1 MDSASDGASD
11 AGSVMVAGDGSNDDE
26 TRVKDTSK
34 KKRPKWSGK
43 KSITRHGYGDTLA
56 MPTQLAMDQQQEGRT
71 DGS

>member
-43 KSITRHGYGDTLA
+43 KQHHPTWLWRYLGYADATGNG
-56 MPTQLAMDQQQEGRT
+56 PTIAAQASRA
-71 DGS
+71 